1 MVGSFGLGARTSG
14 GREFWPWSQDFWCTL
29 EANPYMGLQIYATI
43 HTRKVEDERG
53 RKKRDEN
60 KGTLELG
67 LGIAM
72 EVVP

>member
-1 MVGSFGLGARTSG
+1 
-14 GREFWPWSQDFWCTL
+14 
-29 EANPYMGLQIYATI
+29 MGLQIYTTI
-43 HTRKVEDERG
+43 HTRKVEDERV

-72 EVVP
+72 DVVP